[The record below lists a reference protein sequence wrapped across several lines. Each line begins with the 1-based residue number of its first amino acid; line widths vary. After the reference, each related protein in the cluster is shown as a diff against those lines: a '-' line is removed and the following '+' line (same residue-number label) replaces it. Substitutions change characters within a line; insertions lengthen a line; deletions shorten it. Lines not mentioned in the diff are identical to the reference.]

1 MTPSLDTSSSRVSV
15 AKNTPG
21 DDFSIREKRDTG
33 QIGHANQKTALF
45 TFTLPGPVPAGSKW
59 PIIGTEIGLAV
70 PPHTGSPKMRATK
83 CLVGTLTELG
93 HRDTW
98 GGG

>member
-1 MTPSLDTSSSRVSV
+1 MTPSLDTSSSRLSV

-21 DDFSIREKRDTG
+21 DNFSIREKRDTG
-33 QIGHANQKTALF
+33 QIGRANQKTALF

-70 PPHTGSPKMRATK
+70 ASSHREPKNA
-83 CLVGTLTELG
+83 G
-93 HRDTW
+93 HKMFGGDTD
-98 GGG
+98 

>member
-1 MTPSLDTSSSRVSV
+1 M

-21 DDFSIREKRDTG
+21 DNFSIREKRDTG

-45 TFTLPGPVPAGSKW
+45 TFTLPGPGPVPGPAGSKW
-59 PIIGTEIGLAV
+59 SIIGTEIGLGV
-70 PPHTGSPKMRATK
+70 PPHTGSPKMRATNW
-83 CLVGTLTELG
+83 TLTELG
-93 HRDTW
+93 QRDTW